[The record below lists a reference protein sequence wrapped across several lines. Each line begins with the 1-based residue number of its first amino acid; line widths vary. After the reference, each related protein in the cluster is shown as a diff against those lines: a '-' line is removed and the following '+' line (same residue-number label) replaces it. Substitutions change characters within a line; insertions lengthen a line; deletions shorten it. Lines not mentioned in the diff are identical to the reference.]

1 LIIIYLF
8 DYKRRRES
16 INVCISALYSSLTPE
31 DMGIIANQIL
41 NGTLEKRY
49 LEKIKLL
56 SSKFTSSSGY

>member
-1 LIIIYLF
+1 
-8 DYKRRRES
+8 
-16 INVCISALYSSLTPE
+16 
-31 DMGIIANQIL
+31 MGIIANQIL